1 MKKEDHGLS
10 KKSLKNLEIFNWAD
24 FRLYNFFAK
33 KQQLEI
39 LEIGKE
45 KVDLYKNL
53 IIKRSE
59 QLFSEC
65 IKSVRCLFLFLYSNF
80 SCPG

>member
-1 MKKEDHGLS
+1 MRKENHGLS

-33 KQQLEI
+33 KQRLEV

-65 IKSVRCLFLFLYSNF
+65 IKSVRLLFLFLYSNF
-80 SCPG
+80 VCPG